1 MFLRQHA
8 RPISPVSIP
17 SSLFR
22 VGVSRLPTM
31 STRNS
36 SKLAFDHVMDVVLE
50 RDSTSPLKRALLKHG
65 YDDIH
70 SIYSLND
77 EDMNFLTYD
86 EPGGSFAVPILSL
99 DKVLISTFL
108 DFVIHKDN
116 VNDPVGSGWINIT
129 REEFDKF
136 RTSTSNSITTPVTTS
151 TTSLAVFR
159 PTNTFPPPS
168 AKPLSASKPFAQNEI
183 TRDLTLFPALKDE
196 KLQQPCPSSPD
207 NQDRYK
213 VAVGMTDPSYK
224 STAPAVKH
232 ACAMMQFFMCTVVL
246 CTVIDSHHQSPIAG
260 SHAIKHPMVRVF
272 STSFGD
278 QESRDII
285 VTSLAH
291 CIQQTNK
298 LVERCLLQWEFRLLW
313 DPGIKQQRGIFKD
326 LNPPFFSTTGL
337 LGRIEL
343 YLDETKCRC

>member
-1 MFLRQHA
+1 
-8 RPISPVSIP
+8 
-17 SSLFR
+17 
-22 VGVSRLPTM
+22 M

-86 EPGGSFAVPILSL
+86 EPGGSSAVPILSL

-108 DFVIHKDN
+108 DFVIQKDN

-168 AKPLSASKPFAQNEI
+168 AKPLSASKPFAQ
-183 TRDLTLFPALKDE
+183 K
-196 KLQQPCPSSPD
+196 
-207 NQDRYK
+207 
-213 VAVGMTDPSYK
+213 
-224 STAPAVKH
+224 
-232 ACAMMQFFMCTVVL
+232 
-246 CTVIDSHHQSPIAG
+246 
-260 SHAIKHPMVRVF
+260 
-272 STSFGD
+272 
-278 QESRDII
+278 
-285 VTSLAH
+285 
-291 CIQQTNK
+291 
-298 LVERCLLQWEFRLLW
+298 
-313 DPGIKQQRGIFKD
+313 
-326 LNPPFFSTTGL
+326 
-337 LGRIEL
+337 
-343 YLDETKCRC
+343 